1 MKGGETDTRRI
12 EEDEFSGGKLLNE
25 VMCCVCCRAAS
36 KGYSYY

>member
-25 VMCCVCCRAAS
+25 VNCRAAS
-36 KGYSYY
+36 KEYSYY